1 MPEQNPAGSAMG
13 DIIGSTRQRLEQPT
27 NPADRLKSL
36 VAATPQPKVAS
47 APAAPREATTDTLPG
62 NYFPQV
68 AEVETAIIP
77 KRKPQRG
84 PARSLHISMRLSPPE
99 RDRLVTWCDERNLSL
114 PDGIVA
120 LLDLAD
126 GRGEGSSGSWPGR

>member
-1 MPEQNPAGSAMG
+1 MSDRNLAGSAMG
-13 DIIGSTRQRLEQPT
+13 DIIGSTRQRLVQPE
-27 NPADRLKSL
+27 NPAERLKNL
-36 VAATPQPKVAS
+36 VAATTMAKPASSPPPQARDR
-47 APAAPREATTDTLPG
+47 APAALPG

-68 AEVETAIIP
+68 AQDHGIVP

-99 RDRLVTWCDERNLSL
+99 RDRLVKWCDERNLSL
-114 PDGIVA
+114 PDGIIA

-126 GRGEGSSGSWPGR
+126 GEGQGA